1 MKSPPPKRSDKDN
14 LQCCKAVAKRNVR
27 KFQQDDTLQRKRICA
42 CLSLC
47 FLYGNSNGLSWDT
60 KRGFFMPSNRVSDCR
75 ASGATWNENRPGS
88 PTVKPNEGTE
98 VNRENKA
105 IVRVHGGTTIM
116 WMLVLSFCVGKPSK
130 RQHRCKREISNR
142 SYNHLWRNRHRQ

>member
-27 KFQQDDTLQRKRICA
+27 KFQQDDTLQRKRIRA

-60 KRGFFMPSNRVSDCR
+60 KRGFFMPSNRVSDYH
-75 ASGATWNENRPGS
+75 ASGATRNEDKPD
-88 PTVKPNEGTE
+88 PCEVKRDKGT
-98 VNRENKA
+98 RKENDNSGMPKNA
-105 IVRVHGGTTIM
+105 
-116 WMLVLSFCVGKPSK
+116 SS
-130 RQHRCKREISNR
+130 SA
-142 SYNHLWRNRHRQ
+142 

>member
-1 MKSPPPKRSDKDN
+1 MKSPSPKRSDKDN

-27 KFQQDDTLQRKRICA
+27 KFQQDDTLQRKRIRV

-75 ASGATWNENRPGS
+75 ASVATRNEDKPD
-88 PTVKPNEGTE
+88 PCEVKQQRG
-98 VNRENKA
+98 
-105 IVRVHGGTTIM
+105 HGEIK
-116 WMLVLSFCVGKPSK
+116 SESGKRSAK
-130 RQHRCKREISNR
+130 RST
-142 SYNHLWRNRHRQ
+142 